1 MADPRGIRN
10 NNPGN
15 LRRDDTPWQGLAD
28 DQTDPEFFIFRAP
41 EWGIRAMCRVL
52 ITYSDKHRITRLP
65 TAIKRWAPTKGKA
78 QDGREYT
85 QDTDS
90 YIAHVARLTG
100 LPTDSPIDLTSY
112 DVLHRLVPAIIAHE
126 CGQQPYSKRLIDR
139 GLELA
144 GVTPDRDPA
153 LQRPEGK
160 AGAVVAGS
168 ATAATL
174 AGAIDATGPALP
186 IVSTLAQHAPWVIAL
201 GLVLGVGWY
210 AYTRWADR

>member
-1 MADPRGIRN
+1 MKPRGIRN

-15 LRRDDTPWQGLAD
+15 IRRDRTPWQGLAAE
-28 DQTDPEFFIFRAP
+28 QTDPEFFTFETP

-52 ITYSDKHRITRLP
+52 ITYADKHRITRLP
-65 TAIKRWAPTKGKA
+65 TAIRRWAPPQGKA

-85 QDTDS
+85 QDTDA
-90 YIAHVARLTG
+90 YTAHVARRTG
-100 LPTDSPIDLTSY
+100 LPTDSAIDLTSY
-112 DVLHRLVPAIIAHE
+112 DVLSRLVPAMILHE
-126 CGQQPYSKRLIDR
+126 CGQQPYSKRVIDR

-153 LQRPEGK
+153 LQRPEGQ

-174 AGAIDATGPALP
+174 AGAIETASPALP
-186 IVSTLAQHAPWVIAL
+186 VVSALAEHAAWVIAL
-201 GLVLGVGWY
+201 GLLLGLGWY